1 MEFLFRHDHVRPI
14 QADLLREAYDAVS
27 RGMHFLAH
35 APTGIGK
42 TDATLSA
49 ALTYALDN
57 GKLVLYLSPK
67 ISQHEM
73 ALKVVRGISKKYNK
87 NIRAVEF
94 IGKQYMCT
102 HPIAR
107 KLKGE
112 EFYELCRRMREKE
125 LCPLYVNYL
134 NDERG
139 SYWPLFSETVLH
151 HDEIISRAEE
161 LEECP
166 YEVASDLVSSAD
178 VVVGDYYHLF
188 SPQSGKVFLKKL
200 DRDLS
205 DVILIVDEAHNLP
218 ERVRSVISYGLSTTT
233 LSYAA
238 KEATGLDPEVH
249 KILLDFEEELL
260 SLDLKP
266 GEQQAIQHGDLYD
279 WLDVNF
285 SDFADQLE
293 DLGREY
299 LELTGKGKSA
309 LLRVARF
316 LKGWDDGDGPFL
328 HYIHRWR
335 SSDVVS
341 VVRKALDPAYVTKDI
356 FDALHSAILVSGTL
370 TPGEMY
376 RDVLGMDPHRTI
388 IREYQSPF
396 QSHNRLNII
405 VPTVTTRYSH
415 RTPEHFQK
423 IARIIRRI
431 LDHIPGNVAVFFPSY
446 DFLSSTLPFL
456 DISDRPV
463 FIQRSDMNPSDV
475 AQMLSAFR
483 ANKDRRAV
491 LLAVAGGSLSE
502 GVDFP
507 GQDLLG
513 AIIVGI
519 PLAEMN
525 LEIRA
530 MIDYYEKKFGRGW
543 FYAYIQPA
551 IAKALQAA
559 GRVIRSENDRG
570 VVVFLDERYTWKNY
584 KKAFPRDFD
593 AVVTDMPEVY
603 LKEFWKDYPHS

>member
-1 MEFLFRHDHVRPI
+1 VEFLFRHDHLRPI
-14 QADLLREAYDAVS
+14 QDSLLREAYDSIS

-57 GKLVLYLSPK
+57 EKTVLYLSPK

-73 ALKVVRGISKKYNK
+73 ALKVVRGISRKYSR
-87 NIRAVEF
+87 NIRTVEF
-94 IGKQYMCT
+94 IGKQYMCA
-102 HPIAR
+102 HPLAR
-107 KLKGE
+107 RLKGE

-125 LCPLYVNYL
+125 LCPHYVNYL
-134 NDERG
+134 HDERG
-139 SYWPLFSETVLH
+139 SYWPLFADTVLDH
-151 HDEIISRAEE
+151 SAIVEKAEE

-166 YEVASDLVSSAD
+166 YEVASDLIASAD
-178 VVVGDYYHLF
+178 VVVADYYHLF
-188 SPQSGKVFLKKL
+188 SPQSGQVFLKKL
-200 DRDLS
+200 GRQLN
-205 DVILIVDEAHNLP
+205 DVVLIVDEAHNLP
-218 ERVRSVISYGLSTTT
+218 ERVRSVISYGLSTNT
-233 LSYAA
+233 LSRAA
-238 KEATGLDPEVH
+238 REVMGLDPEVH
-249 KILLDFEEELL
+249 RILMNLADELL
-260 SLDLKP
+260 ALDLKP
-266 GEQQAIQHGDLYD
+266 GEQQAIQHDDLYS

-285 SDFADQLE
+285 SDFADDLE

-316 LKGWDDGDGPFL
+316 LRGWDEGDGPFL
-328 HYIHRWR
+328 HYVHRWR
-335 SSDVVS
+335 GGDVVS
-341 VVRKALDPAYVTKDI
+341 VARKALDPAYVTKDI
-356 FDALHSAILVSGTL
+356 FDQLHAAILVSGTL

-376 RDVLGMDPHRTI
+376 RDVLGLNPRRTV
-388 IREYQSPF
+388 IREYPSPF
-396 QSHNRLNII
+396 PRRNRLNLI
-405 VPTVTTRYSH
+405 VPTVTTRYRY
-415 RTPEHFQK
+415 RTPEHLQK
-423 IARIIRRI
+423 IARLVRKII
-431 LDHIPGNVAVFFPSY
+431 DMIPGNVAVFYPSY
-446 DFLSSTLPFL
+446 DYLSSSLPFL

-463 FIQRSDMNPSDV
+463 FIQRSDMSPNEI

-483 ANKDRRAV
+483 ANKGRRAV

-507 GQDLLG
+507 GNDLLG
-513 AIIVGI
+513 VIIVGI

-559 GRVIRSENDRG
+559 GRVIRSESDRG
-570 VVVFLDERYTWKNY
+570 VVVYLDERYTWKNY
-584 KKAFPRDFD
+584 KRAFPRDFE

-603 LKEFWKDYPHS
+603 LREFWRHENS